1 MLTVAVAAH
10 DIQPH
15 IVKELMWSLWDEGPN
30 IGRSTV
36 VDGHAACRHLA
47 PRFDAARNRCPR
59 CTLKLLRWAYE
70 RSSCKTNW
78 AALQAGGAAY
88 GVT

>member
-1 MLTVAVAAH
+1 MTGAVAAH

-15 IVKELMWSLWDEGPN
+15 IVKELMWSLGEDGPST
-30 IGRSTV
+30 GRSTV

-47 PRFDAARNRCPR
+47 PRFDAARSRCPR
-59 CTLKLLRWAYE
+59 CTLTMLRSAYE
-70 RSSCKTNW
+70 RASCDE
-78 AALQAGGAAY
+78 LRVDSAAY